1 MSKNF
6 KKQELQVKTLK
17 RMQDFHQKYKCD
29 KPIKR
34 LSDNNIDVII
44 YRRLLVQK
52 YFDEVDVFDNST
64 DVYRPLSSTE
74 LKALD
79 SMSIDDFCDDLLL
92 SNSIERLKNNRY
104 AMQLGIAKGNEKEKE
119 YHYKIAMQEIKT
131 LREFLDINKN

>member
-1 MSKNF
+1 MTQK
-6 KKQELQVKTLK
+6 ELQLKTLK
-17 RMQDFHQKYKCD
+17 RMQDFHEKYKGE
-29 KPIKR
+29 KSVRRI
-34 LSDNNIDVII
+34 SDDNIDVII

-79 SMSIDDFCDDLLL
+79 SMSVDDFCDFVFL
-92 SNSIERLKNNRY
+92 SNSIERIKNNRY

-119 YHYKIAMQEIKT
+119 YHYKIAMQEIRT

>member
-1 MSKNF
+1 MT
-6 KKQELQVKTLK
+6 KKELQLKALK
-17 RMQDFHQKYKCD
+17 RMQDFHEKYKGT
-29 KPIKR
+29 KPVRRI
-34 LSDNNIDVII
+34 SDDNIEVII

-64 DVYRPLSSTE
+64 DIYRPMSSTE

-79 SMSIDDFCDDLLL
+79 SMKIDKFCDNLFI

-131 LREFLDINKN
+131 LREFLDINKK

>member
-1 MSKNF
+1 MT
-6 KKQELQVKTLK
+6 KKDLQLKTLK
-17 RMQDFHQKYKCD
+17 RMQDFHEKYKGD
-29 KPIKR
+29 KPVRRI
-34 LSDNNIDVII
+34 SDENIDVII

-64 DVYRPLSSTE
+64 DVYRPLSDVE

-79 SMSIDDFCDDLLL
+79 SMNIDDFCDDLFLT
-92 SNSIERLKNNRY
+92 NSIKRFKNNRY

>member
-6 KKQELQVKTLK
+6 KKKELQVKTLK
-17 RMQDFHQKYKCD
+17 RMQDFHEKHKGD
-29 KPIKR
+29 KPVRRICDEN
-34 LSDNNIDVII
+34 LDLII

-79 SMSIDDFCDDLLL
+79 SMSIDKFCNYLFLT
-92 SNSIERLKNNRY
+92 NTIERLKNNRY

-119 YHYKIAMQEIKT
+119 YHYKIAMQEIKS
-131 LREFLDINKN
+131 LREFLYINKN

>member
-1 MSKNF
+1 MT
-6 KKQELQVKTLK
+6 KKDLQLKTLK
-17 RMQDFHQKYKCD
+17 RIQDFYEKYKGD
-29 KPIKR
+29 KPVRRI
-34 LSDNNIDVII
+34 SDDNIDVII

-64 DVYRPLSSTE
+64 DVYRPLSSKE

-92 SNSIERLKNNRY
+92 SNNIERLKNNRY

-119 YHYKIAMQEIKT
+119 YHYKIAMKEIKT
-131 LREFLDINKN
+131 LREFLNINKN